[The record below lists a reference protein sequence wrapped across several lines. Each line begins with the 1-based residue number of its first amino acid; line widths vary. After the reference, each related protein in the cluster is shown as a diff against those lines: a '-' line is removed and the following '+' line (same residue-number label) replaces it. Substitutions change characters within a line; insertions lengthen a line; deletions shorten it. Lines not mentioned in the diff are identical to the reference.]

1 VSRKARLRAA
11 AAAAVALA
19 IGLLFATGAVSGTW
33 SLFNAETQNTGNA
46 YAGGWIPPATG
57 LSASAAGNGA
67 SLAWTSGYS
76 ATAGTPGNH
85 VNGQELWSVDGGT
98 GTSASCGTYALDATM
113 AAATTASYTDAT
125 GTSGHWWCY
134 ELFEKSDVTWISP
147 VAVFTSLQVGLVP
160 TSVSYSGGG
169 SITNGTTITVNYN
182 QTMTFSTAN
191 TRVCIFSGTIILG
204 DASACTASGNTAIFG
219 KLVGG
224 ASNKSLICGTSTFG
238 GSGTSTLTV
247 TIGGCPTT
255 GSPKVPATMSGSAAY
270 NAAGATMTSS
280 TGGVSQCTL
289 ATNSLCTPS
298 LTY

>member
-1 VSRKARLRAA
+1 VSRRARIRAA

-33 SLFNAETQNTGNA
+33 SLFNAETQNTNNA
-46 YAGGWIPPATG
+46 YAGGWIPPAT
-57 LSASAAGNGA
+57 SPTATVAGNGA
-67 SLAWTSGYS
+67 TLTWVSGFN

-98 GTSASCGTYALDATM
+98 GVSAGCGTYALDATM
-113 AAATTASYTDAT
+113 AGASTTTYTDAT

-134 ELFEKSDVTWISP
+134 EMFEKSDVTWVSP
-147 VAVFTSLQVGLVP
+147 AAPFTALQVGLVP
-160 TSVSYSGGG
+160 TSVSYSGTL

-182 QTMTFSTAN
+182 QKITFSTAN
-191 TRVCIFSGTIILG
+191 TRVCIFSGTVILG
-204 DASACTASGNTAIFG
+204 DASACTASSNTAIFG

-224 ASNKSLICGTSTFG
+224 TSNKSLICGASTFG
-238 GSGTSTLTV
+238 GSGTTAFTV

-255 GSPKVPATMSGSAAY
+255 GTPKVPATMGGTAIY
-270 NAAGATMTSS
+270 NAAGATMTSN

-289 ATNSLCTPS
+289 ATNNLCTPS